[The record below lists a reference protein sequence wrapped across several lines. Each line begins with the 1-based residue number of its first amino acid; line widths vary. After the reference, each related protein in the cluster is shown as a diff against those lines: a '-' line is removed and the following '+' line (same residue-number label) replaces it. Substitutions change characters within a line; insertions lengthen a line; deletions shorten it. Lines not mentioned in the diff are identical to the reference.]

1 MNVSGSH
8 DTLHEMLTTWESDV
22 CGFVHGEKFI
32 CKLYSF
38 YKKIYYFYSDAGAH
52 SKCGIFT
59 VKKIVIFIIFVA
71 NFSF

>member
-8 DTLHEMLTTWESDV
+8 DTLHEMLTTGESDV

-32 CKLYSF
+32 CKLYSI
-38 YKKIYYFYSDAGAH
+38 YKKIYYFYSDAGTH

-59 VKKIVIFIIFVA
+59 VKKNS
-71 NFSF
+71 NFYYFRSKF